1 MNLWHGLKC
10 MQQTIFKIKSLQN
23 WHGTQCRPKL
33 NPNCTLKQPTWNL
46 NESEQV
52 ITKRS
57 ATLKGDLKFNLE
69 PKWFWRRG
77 SCKFHVSDFR
87 ATQFFTSYCAHI
99 KKNYS
104 GSRSVGGKSWNQNTS
119 KKRPWLIFRY
129 VLGSVF
135 VAQPSKVSCNRQKTW
150 HGAQLHRGKP
160 QRGNNGGNTTGR
172 PHRENEKCHVYG
184 G

>member
-1 MNLWHGLKC
+1 MEPNAGPNWTQTAPWNSQHGIWMNLN
-10 MQQTIFKIKSLQN
+10 KSSQSDLQH
-23 WHGTQCRPKL
+23 WRVIWSLTL
-33 NPNCTLKQPTWNL
+33 NPSGFEGVVLANSMLVTFGRPNFSLRIVLTL
-46 NESEQV
+46 
-52 ITKRS
+52 
-57 ATLKGDLKFNLE
+57 
-69 PKWFWRRG
+69 
-77 SCKFHVSDFR
+77 
-87 ATQFFTSYCAHI
+87 